1 MGQTAL
7 RLSLCRYGLLVPIA
21 VLADGLEGD
30 DILLRKSLAAPSC
43 RTAAGRLAVEQFKAQ
58 LRPDV
63 RAQFALVGGVG
74 ADGADESEDNC
85 W

>member
-30 DILLRKSLAAPSC
+30 DILPAEIPGQLRHAAQ
-43 RTAAGRLAVEQFKAQ
+43 AAGRLAVEQFKAQ

-63 RAQFALVGGVG
+63 SAQLALVGGVG
-74 ADGADESEDNC
+74 ADGADESEG
-85 W
+85 